1 MYYSQSSNV
10 IIYMGVGGQLSAR
23 SSQEKGRVKEK

>member
-10 IIYMGVGGQLSAR
+10 IIYMGVGGRLSAHF
-23 SSQEKGRVKEK
+23 SQEKGRVKEK